1 MNIQDLAIR
10 LSELQSS
17 DGYEFECQP
26 IPGDVDVL
34 QVTVGDYEELPSYV
48 SITETQ
54 VLCITWL
61 FTDDQVRADSRAR
74 MMEQMLEL
82 NIPIPLSAFAK
93 IGDRY
98 VIFGALSVESSI
110 EEICHELITLS
121 ENAVEAIT
129 VLEEFLN

>member
-10 LSELQSS
+10 LSDLLSF

-26 IPGDVDVL
+26 IPGEVDVL
-34 QVTVGDYEELPSYV
+34 QVTVGDFEELPSYV
-48 SITETQ
+48 SITDTQ

-61 FTDDQVRADSRAR
+61 FTDDEVKAESRGDL
-74 MMEQMLEL
+74 MEEMLEL

-98 VIFGALSVESSI
+98 VIFGALSINSSI
-110 EEICHELITLS
+110 EDICHELITLS

-129 VLEEFLN
+129 VLEEFLK